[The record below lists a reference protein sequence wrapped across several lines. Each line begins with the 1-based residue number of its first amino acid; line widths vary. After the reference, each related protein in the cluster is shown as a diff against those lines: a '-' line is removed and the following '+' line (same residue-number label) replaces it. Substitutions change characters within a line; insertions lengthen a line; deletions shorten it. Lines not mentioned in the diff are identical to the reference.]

1 MARLDRY
8 LRTIASYVPSRSLL
22 GARRLRDLP
31 SRLLAQ
37 PHEPEFGLLG
47 LIGRPGAIVVDIGA
61 NRGQTIESLRMVLDS
76 PRVVAIEPNP
86 MLAEHLRRRYPEVV
100 VHNQGIALEGGFS
113 RLYIPRY
120 GHTWFDTRASL
131 VVEGP
136 NRFLDHAMFAWFR
149 PERGHVEEIDV
160 PIGPLDSLGLQPK
173 IIKIDVEGQ
182 DELAVRSGLRSIEEH
197 RPALLIERPAAPTS
211 SLLRRLGYT
220 ACCFEPLVGSL
231 VSAEEADP
239 RIFNTLYLLP
249 AHLADLAGAGVH
261 LLSGPAISAG

>member
-1 MARLDRY
+1 M
-8 LRTIASYVPSRSLL
+8 RTLGSYIPSRSLL
-22 GARRLRDLP
+22 GVRRLRDLP
-31 SRLLAQ
+31 SRLLAR

-47 LIGRPGAIVVDIGA
+47 VIGKPGATIVDIGA
-61 NRGQTIESLRMVLDS
+61 NRGQTIQSLRMVLES

-86 MLAEHLRRRYPEVV
+86 LLAEHLRKRYPDVV

-131 VVEGP
+131 VIDGP
-136 NRFLDHAMFAWFR
+136 TRFLGHATFAWFR
-149 PERGHVEEIDV
+149 PERGSVEEIDV
-160 PIGPLDSLGLQPK
+160 PIGPLDSLGLQPE

-197 RPALLIERPAAPTS
+197 RPALLIERPTAPTS
-211 SLLRRLGYT
+211 GLLGCLGYT

-231 VSAEEADP
+231 VSAAEADP

-249 AHLADLAGAGVH
+249 PHLEDLARAGVH
-261 LLSGPAISAG
+261 LLEGPAISAG